1 MRRIDPVAMLLLLTL
16 GSCQDSDVL
25 QEREVNQPRPV
36 VSHLTE
42 EFRVGLEAGDVL
54 FGSIGSISLNR
65 SGQII
70 VEDPQALMYSVFSSN
85 GELVATVGSRGKAPG
100 EFEDMSGLVV
110 GPGDSVHV
118 FDASS
123 RRLSVFDPSFR
134 FAYSIV
140 VEQGPG
146 GGRGL
151 SRLFSFSIPTELIG
165 VTRAGYTL
173 QYESLL
179 LPLADLID
187 LTSDTES
194 SAFLVNR
201 LGEAAR
207 KPIAKLPGHDYI
219 HTTSGQETVVIER
232 PFGRSF
238 FFRADADGFLY
249 SGWNEST
256 DIQKRDSNGRL
267 HGRISRKHSP
277 EYVTLEDIAITM
289 EKMSLTAKRLVR
301 ESDLPETLPAYETFV
316 VDDQGH
322 VWLQQDLS
330 RIESDSVATW
340 SILNPQGQIT
350 AETQLPAYVTL
361 QVVRSGCAYGNGRDS
376 TGVPFVVAY
385 RIND

>member
-1 MRRIDPVAMLLLLTL
+1 MRRIDPVAALLLLAL
-16 GSCQDSDVL
+16 GSCQDSDIL
-25 QEREVNQPRPV
+25 QEREANQPRPV
-36 VSHLTE
+36 VYHLTE
-42 EFRVGLEAGDVL
+42 EFRVGLEAGAEL
-54 FGSIGSISLNR
+54 FGGIGSVALTR
-65 SGQII
+65 SGNVI

-110 GPGDSVHV
+110 GPGDSVYV
-118 FDASS
+118 FDGSS
-123 RRLSVFDPSFR
+123 RRLSVFDPSHR
-134 FAYSIV
+134 FDYSTV

-151 SRLFSFSIPTELIG
+151 ARLFSFSIPTKLIG
-165 VTRAGYTL
+165 VIGAGYII

-201 LGEAAR
+201 LGETAR
-207 KPIAKLPGHDYI
+207 KPIARLPGRELI
-219 HTTSGQETVVIER
+219 HTTSGQETVVLER

-238 FFRADADGFLY
+238 LFRTNADGFLY
-249 SGWNEST
+249 SGWNESI
-256 DIQKRDSNGRL
+256 DIEKRDANGRL
-267 HGRISRKHSP
+267 HGRINRRHSP
-277 EYVTLEDIAITM
+277 VYVTLEDIAITM

-301 ESDLPETLPAYETFV
+301 ESDLPETMPAFETFI
-316 VDDQGH
+316 VDDHGR

-340 SILNPQGQIT
+340 SILNPQGQII
-350 AETQLPAYVTL
+350 AETQLPASVTL
-361 QVVRSGCAYGNGRDS
+361 QVVRSGRAYGNGRDS
-376 TGVPFVVAY
+376 TGAPFVVAY
-385 RIND
+385 RISN